1 LHVSKS
7 PSGTVFADLHFW
19 RRIGSHEKL
28 DPSTKIAQR
37 FVNVIMLLD
46 CWIINMS
53 SMKVTVFRV
62 LPDDQVRE
70 WNKFLNESPHTHP
83 EQDIRFA
90 HVLRAEGNDVVFVM
104 GWVDHV
110 LRAVALF
117 SLSPHPFLKGYY
129 REAMT
134 FSGPVCDNPKDLIAL
149 VEGLL
154 AHDTITGI
162 GRVRVTP
169 YWLEDDATI
178 MQAALSQAGW
188 SVFEDDKVRQ
198 TGLVDLSGTE
208 ADILGRFSK
217 SARAEVRKAERQGL
231 TVEIIREKVDALE
244 FLASLDRH
252 RAERGLGL
260 VPEPVLLAALENV
273 YRTED
278 LGIILALRQRDIFI
292 AGLALYRGKRITHAA
307 LYTNDAAKLRT
318 LQNLRVSPFLWLQA
332 MKWAKSLG
340 CQSLDVE
347 GYNEITDTNNK
358 LYRVYKYKAELSP
371 KLVTRVAGH
380 QKTVNL
386 WINLSGNARD
396 IMKVRAKSLRKV
408 FRENLHRLKSNKTT

>member
-1 LHVSKS
+1 MEV
-7 PSGTVFADLHFW
+7 A
-19 RRIGSHEKL
+19 
-28 DPSTKIAQR
+28 
-37 FVNVIMLLD
+37 
-46 CWIINMS
+46 
-53 SMKVTVFRV
+53 VFRV
-62 LPDDQVRE
+62 LPDDKVAE
-70 WNKFLNESPHTHP
+70 WNKFLNETPHAHP

-90 HVLRAEGNDVVFVM
+90 PVLRAEGNEVAFVM
-104 GWVDHV
+104 GWVDNV

-117 SLSPHPFLKGYY
+117 SLSPHPFLKGHY

-149 VEGLL
+149 VEGFL
-154 AHDTITGI
+154 AHDSIAGV

-169 YWLEDDATI
+169 YWLEDDASI
-178 MQAALSQAGW
+178 MQDALSREGW
-188 SVFEDDKVRQ
+188 TVFEDDKMRQ

-231 TVEIIREKVDALE
+231 TVEAIREKAGALE

-252 RAERGLGL
+252 RAERGMGL
-260 VPEPVLLAALENV
+260 VAQPVWLAAFENV

-278 LGIILALRQRDIFI
+278 LGILLALRQNEIFI
-292 AGLALYRGKRITHAA
+292 AGIALYRGKRVAHTT

-318 LQNLRVSPFLWLQA
+318 LGNLRASPFLWLQA

-340 CQSLDVE
+340 CRQLDVE
-347 GYNEITDTNNK
+347 GYKEIEDTNDK
-358 LYRVYKYKAELSP
+358 LYRVYKYKAELAP
-371 KLVTRVAGH
+371 TLVTRVAGH
-380 QKTVNL
+380 QKTVNG

-396 IMKVRAKSLRKV
+396 IVKMRAKSLRKL
-408 FRENLHRLKSNKTT
+408 FRETLHRVRPKKIV

>member
-1 LHVSKS
+1 MEV
-7 PSGTVFADLHFW
+7 A
-19 RRIGSHEKL
+19 
-28 DPSTKIAQR
+28 
-37 FVNVIMLLD
+37 
-46 CWIINMS
+46 
-53 SMKVTVFRV
+53 VFRV
-62 LPDDQVRE
+62 LPDDKVGE
-70 WNKFLNESPHTHP
+70 WNRFLNESLHAHP

-104 GWVDHV
+104 GWVDRV

-134 FSGPVCDNPKDLIAL
+134 FSGPVCDDPKDLTAL
-149 VEGLL
+149 VAGLL
-154 AHDTITGI
+154 AHQTIAGI

-169 YWLEDDATI
+169 YWLEEDASI
-178 MQAALSQAGW
+178 MQEALSRQGW
-188 SVFEDDKVRQ
+188 SVFEEDKIRQ

-217 SARAEVRKAERQGL
+217 SARAEVRKAERQDL
-231 TVEIIREKVDALE
+231 AVEIIREKADALE

-260 VPEPVLLAALENV
+260 VAQPVLLAALENV

-278 LGIILALRQRDIFI
+278 LGIILALRQKEIFI
-292 AGLALYRGKRITHAA
+292 AALALYRGKHIAHAA
-307 LYTNDAAKLRT
+307 LYTNEAAKLRT

-332 MKWAKSLG
+332 MKWAKGLG
-340 CQSLDVE
+340 CLRLDVE
-347 GYNEITDTNNK
+347 GYKEITDTNDK
-358 LYRVYKYKAELSP
+358 LYRVYKYKSELSP

-396 IMKVRAKSLRKV
+396 IVKVRLKSLRKV
-408 FRENLHRLKSNKTT
+408 FRENLHRLRPNKTS

>member
-1 LHVSKS
+1 MEVS
-7 PSGTVFADLHFW
+7 
-19 RRIGSHEKL
+19 
-28 DPSTKIAQR
+28 
-37 FVNVIMLLD
+37 
-46 CWIINMS
+46 
-53 SMKVTVFRV
+53 VFRA
-62 LPDDQVRE
+62 LPDDKEGE
-70 WNKFLNESPHTHP
+70 WNRFLNASPHAHP

-149 VEGLL
+149 VEGFLT
-154 AHDTITGI
+154 HDSIAGI
-162 GRVRVTP
+162 GRIRVTP
-169 YWLEDDATI
+169 YWLEEDARI
-178 MQAALSQAGW
+178 MQGALLKEGW
-188 SVFEDDKVRQ
+188 GVFEEDKVRQ

-208 ADILGRFSK
+208 ADILSRFSK

-231 TVEIIREKVDALE
+231 TVEIIREKADALE

-260 VPEPVLLAALENV
+260 VAQPVLLAALENV

-278 LGIILALRQRDIFI
+278 LGIILALRQKNIFI
-292 AGLALYRGKRITHAA
+292 AGLALYRGKLIAHAS
-307 LYTNDAAKLRT
+307 LYTNEAAKLRT

-332 MKWAKSLG
+332 MKWAKGLG
-340 CQSLDVE
+340 SQGLDVE
-347 GYNEITDTNNK
+347 GYKEIDDINHK

-380 QKTVNL
+380 QKIVNA
-386 WINLSGNARD
+386 WINLSGNACD
-396 IMKVRAKSLRKV
+396 IAKTRAKLLGKLFSKSLNRV
-408 FRENLHRLKSNKTT
+408 RLNGNPP